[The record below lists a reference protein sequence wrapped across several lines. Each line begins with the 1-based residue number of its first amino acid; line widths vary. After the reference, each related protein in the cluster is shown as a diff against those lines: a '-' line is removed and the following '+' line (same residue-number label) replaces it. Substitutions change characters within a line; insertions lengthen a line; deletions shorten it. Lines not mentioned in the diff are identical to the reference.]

1 MFCRHC
7 GKRLPDDSKF
17 CTYCGKSVV
26 IEDEGASAGKE
37 PEPAPVEAAPAPATA
52 PVEAAAETAPVGAA
66 PATVPTAPAPAAEA
80 AADVPAA
87 DASADDLGP
96 AAGMPVAG
104 APADDRGPAASM
116 PAADA
121 SEPSDD
127 APMAD
132 GASPMSPE
140 PDRDEVGPD
149 APAGE
154 SAAPEPGTPHDD
166 GTPAADD
173 ALTGEVAAQETPD
186 SSAASSADT
195 AADAERPAA
204 AADMPAAGAT
214 QPAAWT
220 VPADAA
226 PPPDVSVPVTPPAA
240 AGPSPRRR
248 APIVIAAVVA
258 AVVVIGIVAGLAWQR
273 AEAERAE
280 AERAEQ
286 QAEREREE
294 ERARQEALTSVH
306 AVAIEVDARGWDTG
320 DGASPLPVEVTGTE
334 AAGDEVDEVQ
344 FVDSDG
350 DGLELRA
357 GDYEL
362 RVACSPIA
370 DDGTMYDAPSR
381 AVELSID
388 EDLVAGRDLDR
399 SDEVSFELDALRS
412 GVSSAD
418 IERAYDYA
426 VDAGCD
432 DADDLR
438 DAARERY
445 LDADDGADDDASAS
459 DRSGSSSGSSSSRG
473 NAVSSMYDDEFLTM
487 AVPDGWEINLA
498 SGGGD
503 VFARYTV
510 SLAGEQ
516 LFTIDVHTGSV
527 SVTNTDI
534 TDPSGVVILGTTSD
548 GMAVTATRGNGD
560 AAYNNMANIAN
571 CLDTVRVK

>member
-26 IEDEGASAGKE
+26 IEDEGASAGQA

-52 PVEAAAETAPVGAA
+52 PIEAASATAPVGAA
-66 PATVPTAPAPAAEA
+66 PATVPAAPAPAAEA

-87 DASADDLGP
+87 DAP

-104 APADDRGPAASM
+104 APADDRGPAAGM

-140 PDRDEVGPD
+140 PDRDGVGPD
-149 APAGE
+149 APTGE
-154 SAAPEPGTPHDD
+154 SAAPEPGTSHDD
-166 GTPAADD
+166 GAPAMDD
-173 ALTGEVAAQETPD
+173 ALTGQVAAQETPG

-220 VPADAA
+220 VPADAV
-226 PPPDVSVPVTPPAA
+226 PPPDASVPVTPPAA

-258 AVVVIGIVAGLAWQR
+258 AVVVIAIVAGFAWQR

-388 EDLVAGRDLDR
+388 EELVAGRDLDR

-459 DRSGSSSGSSSSRG
+459 DGSGSSSGSSSSRG

>member
-7 GKRLPDDSKF
+7 GKRLPDDSEF

-26 IEDEGASAGKE
+26 IEDEGASAGQA
-37 PEPAPVEAAPAPATA
+37 PEPAPVEAAAAPATA
-52 PVEAAAETAPVGAA
+52 PIEVAPATAPVGAA

-87 DASADDLGP
+87 DA
-96 AAGMPVAG
+96 PV
-104 APADDRGPAASM
+104 DDRGPAA
-116 PAADA
+116 DA
-121 SEPSDD
+121 SAPSDD

-132 GASPMSPE
+132 GASRMP
-140 PDRDEVGPD
+140 PDPDHDEVGPD
-149 APAGE
+149 VPAGE
-154 SAAPEPGTPHDD
+154 SAAPEPGTSHDD

-173 ALTGEVAAQETPD
+173 ALTGEVAAQETPGF
-186 SSAASSADT
+186 SAASSADT

-214 QPAAWT
+214 QPAAWA

-226 PPPDVSVPVTPPAA
+226 PPPDASVPVAPPAT

-258 AVVVIGIVAGLAWQR
+258 AVVVIAIVAGFAWQR

-280 AERAEQ
+280 AERAER

-459 DRSGSSSGSSSSRG
+459 DGSDSSSGSSSSRG
-473 NAVSSMYDDEFLTM
+473 NAVSSMYDDEFLIM

>member
-26 IEDEGASAGKE
+26 IEGEGASAGRA
-37 PEPAPVEAAPAPATA
+37 PEPDPVEAVTAPA
-52 PVEAAAETAPVGAA
+52 TAPVGAA
-66 PATVPTAPAPAAEA
+66 PATAPET
-80 AADVPAA
+80 AA
-87 DASADDLGP
+87 DAPVDDALAVDCGP
-96 AAGMPVAG
+96 AAGI
-104 APADDRGPAASM
+104 

-132 GASPMSPE
+132 GTPPMSPK
-140 PDRDEVGPD
+140 PDRDGVGPD

-166 GTPAADD
+166 GAPAADGTPAMDD
-173 ALTGEVAAQETPD
+173 ALAGEVAAQAAPD
-186 SSAASSADT
+186 SPVASSADT
-195 AADAERPAA
+195 AADADRPAA

-220 VPADAA
+220 VPAGAA
-226 PPPDVSVPVTPPAA
+226 PPPDASAPVTPPAA
-240 AGPSPRRR
+240 TGPSPRRR
-248 APIVIAAVVA
+248 APIAIAAVVA
-258 AVVVIGIVAGLAWQR
+258 AVVVIAIAAGFAWQR

-280 AERAEQ
+280 VERAEQ
-286 QAEREREE
+286 RAEREREE

-445 LDADDGADDDASAS
+445 LDADDGADDDASTS
-459 DRSGSSSGSSSSRG
+459 DGSGSSSGSSSSRG
-473 NAVSSMYDDEFLTM
+473 NAVSSMYEDEFLTM

-510 SLAGEQ
+510 SLSGEQ

>member
-26 IEDEGASAGKE
+26 IEDEGASAGQA
-37 PEPAPVEAAPAPATA
+37 PEPDPVEAVTAPA
-52 PVEAAAETAPVGAA
+52 TAPVGAA
-66 PATVPTAPAPAAEA
+66 PVPAPAPET
-80 AADVPAA
+80 AA
-87 DASADDLGP
+87 DASAADAPADGRGP
-96 AAGMPVAG
+96 AAG
-104 APADDRGPAASM
+104 M

-132 GASPMSPE
+132 GTSPMSPK
-140 PDRDEVGPD
+140 PDRDGVGPD

-166 GTPAADD
+166 GAPAADGAPAMDD
-173 ALTGEVAAQETPD
+173 ALAGEVAAQATPD
-186 SSAASSADT
+186 SPVASSADT

-204 AADMPAAGAT
+204 AADMPVAGAT

-226 PPPDVSVPVTPPAA
+226 PPPDASAPVTPPAA
-240 AGPSPRRR
+240 AGPSPRRG

-258 AVVVIGIVAGLAWQR
+258 AVVVIAIAAGFVWQR

-286 QAEREREE
+286 RAEREREE

-320 DGASPLPVEVTGTE
+320 DGASPLPVEVAGTE

-370 DDGTMYDAPSR
+370 DDGTLYDAPSR

-399 SDEVSFELDALRS
+399 SDVVSFELDALRS

-426 VDAGCD
+426 VDAGCE

-445 LDADDGADDDASAS
+445 LDADDGADDDASANAGS
-459 DRSGSSSGSSSSRG
+459 DSFSGSSSSRG
-473 NAVSSMYDDEFLTM
+473 NAVSSMYEDEFLTM

-510 SLAGEQ
+510 SLSGEQ

>member
-26 IEDEGASAGKE
+26 IEDEGASAGRA
-37 PEPAPVEAAPAPATA
+37 PEPASVEAAPAPA
-52 PVEAAAETAPVGAA
+52 PET
-66 PATVPTAPAPAAEA
+66 
-80 AADVPAA
+80 AA
-87 DASADDLGP
+87 DAPVDDAPAVDCGP
-96 AAGMPVAG
+96 AAG
-104 APADDRGPAASM
+104 M

-121 SEPSDD
+121 SEPSAD

-132 GASPMSPE
+132 GTSPMSPK
-140 PDRDEVGPD
+140 PDRDGVGPD
-149 APAGE
+149 APTGE
-154 SAAPEPGTPHDD
+154 STAPEPGTPHDD
-166 GTPAADD
+166 GAPAADGAPAMDD
-173 ALTGEVAAQETPD
+173 ALAGEVAAQAAPD
-186 SSAASSADT
+186 SPVASSADT
-195 AADAERPAA
+195 AADADHPAA
-204 AADMPAAGAT
+204 AADMPVAGAT

-226 PPPDVSVPVTPPAA
+226 PPPDASVSFTPPAA

-248 APIVIAAVVA
+248 APIAIAAVVA
-258 AVVVIGIVAGLAWQR
+258 AVVVIAIVAGFAWQR

-286 QAEREREE
+286 RAEREREE

-370 DDGTMYDAPSR
+370 DDGTLYDAPSR

-445 LDADDGADDDASAS
+445 LDADDGADDDASTS
-459 DRSGSSSGSSSSRG
+459 DGSDSSSGSSSSRG
-473 NAVSSMYDDEFLTM
+473 NAVSSMYEDEFLTM

-510 SLAGEQ
+510 SLSGEQ
-516 LFTIDVHTGSV
+516 LFTIDVHMGSV

>member
-26 IEDEGASAGKE
+26 IEDEGASAGQA
-37 PEPAPVEAAPAPATA
+37 PEPAPVEAAPA
-52 PVEAAAETAPVGAA
+52 TAPVGA
-66 PATVPTAPAPAAEA
+66 APAPAAEA
-80 AADVPAA
+80 AAGVPAA
-87 DASADDLGP
+87 DASADGRGP
-96 AAGMPVAG
+96 AAGI
-104 APADDRGPAASM
+104 

-132 GASPMSPE
+132 GASPMPRE

-166 GTPAADD
+166 GAPAADD
-173 ALTGEVAAQETPD
+173 ALTGEVAAQETPGF
-186 SSAASSADT
+186 SAASSADT

-220 VPADAA
+220 VPADAV
-226 PPPDVSVPVTPPAA
+226 PPPDASVPVTPPAA

-248 APIVIAAVVA
+248 APIVIAVVA
-258 AVVVIGIVAGLAWQR
+258 AVVVIAIVAGFAWQR

-280 AERAEQ
+280 AERAEK

-459 DRSGSSSGSSSSRG
+459 DGSGSSSGSSSSQG
-473 NAVSSMYDDEFLTM
+473 SAVSSMYDDEFLTM

>member
-52 PVEAAAETAPVGAA
+52 PVGAA

-87 DASADDLGP
+87 DAP
-96 AAGMPVAG
+96 AADMPVAG
-104 APADDRGPAASM
+104 APADDRGPAAGM

-132 GASPMSPE
+132 GASPVSPE
-140 PDRDEVGPD
+140 PDRDGVGSD
-149 APAGE
+149 APTGE
-154 SAAPEPGTPHDD
+154 SAAPEPGTSHDD

-173 ALTGEVAAQETPD
+173 ALTGEVAAQETPGF
-186 SSAASSADT
+186 SAASSADT
-195 AADAERPAA
+195 AAECPAA

-214 QPAAWT
+214 QPAAWA

-226 PPPDVSVPVTPPAA
+226 PPPDASVPVTPPAA

-258 AVVVIGIVAGLAWQR
+258 AVVVIAIAAGFAWQR

-286 QAEREREE
+286 RAEREREE
-294 ERARQEALTSVH
+294 EGARQEALTSVH

-370 DDGTMYDAPSR
+370 DDGTLYDAPSR

-445 LDADDGADDDASAS
+445 LDADDGADDDTSAS
-459 DRSGSSSGSSSSRG
+459 DGSDSSSGSSSSRG

>member
-26 IEDEGASAGKE
+26 IEDEGVSAGQE

-52 PVEAAAETAPVGAA
+52 PIEVAPATAPVGAA

-87 DASADDLGP
+87 DA
-96 AAGMPVAG
+96 PV
-104 APADDRGPAASM
+104 DDRGPAA
-116 PAADA
+116 DA
-121 SEPSDD
+121 SAPSDD

-132 GASPMSPE
+132 GASRMP
-140 PDRDEVGPD
+140 PDPDHDEVGPD

-173 ALTGEVAAQETPD
+173 ALTGEVAAQEPPD

-204 AADMPAAGAT
+204 AADMPAAGET

-226 PPPDVSVPVTPPAA
+226 PPPDASVPVTPPAA
-240 AGPSPRRR
+240 AGPSSRRR

-258 AVVVIGIVAGLAWQR
+258 AVVVIAVVAGFAWQR

-280 AERAEQ
+280 AERAER

-362 RVACSPIA
+362 RIACSPIA

-459 DRSGSSSGSSSSRG
+459 DRSGSSSGSSSPRG

>member
-1 MFCRHC
+1 
-7 GKRLPDDSKF
+7 
-17 CTYCGKSVV
+17 
-26 IEDEGASAGKE
+26 
-37 PEPAPVEAAPAPATA
+37 
-52 PVEAAAETAPVGAA
+52 
-66 PATVPTAPAPAAEA
+66 
-80 AADVPAA
+80 
-87 DASADDLGP
+87 
-96 AAGMPVAG
+96 
-104 APADDRGPAASM
+104 
-116 PAADA
+116 
-121 SEPSDD
+121 
-127 APMAD
+127 
-132 GASPMSPE
+132 MSPE
-140 PDRDEVGPD
+140 PDRDGVGPD

-166 GTPAADD
+166 GTPAVDD

-186 SSAASSADT
+186 SPAASSADT

-214 QPAAWT
+214 QPAAWA
-220 VPADAA
+220 VPTAAA
-226 PPPDVSVPVTPPAA
+226 PPPDASVLVTPPAA

-258 AVVVIGIVAGLAWQR
+258 AVVVIGIVAGFAWQR

-459 DRSGSSSGSSSSRG
+459 DGSDSSSGSSSSRG

>member
-26 IEDEGASAGKE
+26 IEDEGASAGQE

-52 PVEAAAETAPVGAA
+52 PTEAASATAPVGA
-66 PATVPTAPAPAAEA
+66 APAPAAEA

-87 DASADDLGP
+87 DAPVDDAPAVDCGP
-96 AAGMPVAG
+96 AAGMP
-104 APADDRGPAASM
+104 
-116 PAADA
+116 AADA
-121 SEPSDD
+121 PALSDD
-127 APMAD
+127 ASMAD

-140 PDRDEVGPD
+140 PDRDGVGSD
-149 APAGE
+149 APTGE
-154 SAAPEPGTPHDD
+154 SAAPESGMPRD
-166 GTPAADD
+166 GAPAADGAPTAYD
-173 ALTGEVAAQETPD
+173 APTGEVAAQAAPD
-186 SSAASSADT
+186 PSSAFSVDT
-195 AADAERPAA
+195 AAERPAA

-226 PPPDVSVPVTPPAA
+226 PPPDASVPVTPPAA

-258 AVVVIGIVAGLAWQR
+258 AVVVIAVVAGFAWQR

-280 AERAEQ
+280 AERAER

>member
-52 PVEAAAETAPVGAA
+52 PVGAA
-66 PATVPTAPAPAAEA
+66 PATVPTAPAPASEA
-80 AADVPAA
+80 AADVSAA
-87 DASADDLGP
+87 D
-96 AAGMPVAG
+96 
-104 APADDRGPAASM
+104 APADDRGPAAGM

-127 APMAD
+127 VPMVD

-140 PDRDEVGPD
+140 PDRDGVGSD

-154 SAAPEPGTPHDD
+154 SAAPEPGTPYDD
-166 GTPAADD
+166 GAPTAYD
-173 ALTGEVAAQETPD
+173 ALTGEVAAQETPGF
-186 SSAASSADT
+186 SAASSADT

-214 QPAAWT
+214 QPAAWA
-220 VPADAA
+220 VPTAAA
-226 PPPDVSVPVTPPAA
+226 PPPDASVPVAPPAT

-258 AVVVIGIVAGLAWQR
+258 AVVVIAIVAGFAWQR

>member
-26 IEDEGASAGKE
+26 IEDEGASAGQA

-52 PVEAAAETAPVGAA
+52 PIEAASATAPVGAA

-87 DASADDLGP
+87 DAS
-96 AAGMPVAG
+96 
-104 APADDRGPAASM
+104 
-116 PAADA
+116 
-121 SEPSDD
+121 EPSDD
-127 APMAD
+127 APTVD

-166 GTPAADD
+166 GTPAVDD

-186 SSAASSADT
+186 SPAASSADT

-214 QPAAWT
+214 QPAAWA
-220 VPADAA
+220 VPTAAA
-226 PPPDVSVPVTPPAA
+226 PPPDASVLVTPPAA

-258 AVVVIGIVAGLAWQR
+258 AVVVIGIVAGFAWQR

-445 LDADDGADDDASAS
+445 LDADDDADDDASAS

>member
-26 IEDEGASAGKE
+26 IEDEGASAGRA
-37 PEPAPVEAAPAPATA
+37 PEPDPVEAVTVPA
-52 PVEAAAETAPVGAA
+52 TAPVGAA
-66 PATVPTAPAPAAEA
+66 PATAPVGAVSVPAPAPET
-80 AADVPAA
+80 AA
-87 DASADDLGP
+87 DA
-96 AAGMPVAG
+96 
-104 APADDRGPAASM
+104 

-140 PDRDEVGPD
+140 PDRDGAGPD

-154 SAAPEPGTPHDD
+154 GVAPEPGTPHD
-166 GTPAADD
+166 GGAPAMDD
-173 ALTGEVAAQETPD
+173 ALAGEVAAPAAPD
-186 SSAASSADT
+186 SPVASSADT

-226 PPPDVSVPVTPPAA
+226 PPPDASAPVTPPSA

-248 APIVIAAVVA
+248 APIAITAAVA
-258 AVVVIGIVAGLAWQR
+258 AVVVIAIAAGFAWQR

-286 QAEREREE
+286 RAEREREE

-370 DDGTMYDAPSR
+370 DDGTLYDAPSR

-399 SDEVSFELDALRS
+399 SDAVSFELDALRS

-426 VDAGCD
+426 VDAGCE

-445 LDADDGADDDASAS
+445 LDADDGADDDASANAGS
-459 DRSGSSSGSSSSRG
+459 DSFSGSSSSRG
-473 NAVSSMYDDEFLTM
+473 NAVSSMYEDEFLTM
-487 AVPDGWEINLA
+487 TVPDGWEINLA

>member
-26 IEDEGASAGKE
+26 IEDEGASAGQE

-52 PVEAAAETAPVGAA
+52 PTEAVSATAPVEAAAATAPVGA
-66 PATVPTAPAPAAEA
+66 APAPAAEA

-87 DASADDLGP
+87 DA
-96 AAGMPVAG
+96 PV
-104 APADDRGPAASM
+104 DDRG

-132 GASPMSPE
+132 GASPMPRE
-140 PDRDEVGPD
+140 PDRDGVEPD
-149 APAGE
+149 APTGE
-154 SAAPEPGTPHDD
+154 SAAPEPGTPYDD
-166 GTPAADD
+166 RTPAVDD
-173 ALTGEVAAQETPD
+173 ALTGEVAAQETPG

-214 QPAAWT
+214 QPAAWA
-220 VPADAA
+220 VPTAAA
-226 PPPDVSVPVTPPAA
+226 PPPDASVPVTPPAA

-258 AVVVIGIVAGLAWQR
+258 AVVVIAIVAGFAWQR

-280 AERAEQ
+280 VERAEQ

-370 DDGTMYDAPSR
+370 DDGTMYNAPSR

-418 IERAYDYA
+418 IERAYGYA

-459 DRSGSSSGSSSSRG
+459 DGSGSSSGSSSSRG

>member
-26 IEDEGASAGKE
+26 IEDEGASAGQ
-37 PEPAPVEAAPAPATA
+37 EAAPAPATA
-52 PVEAAAETAPVGAA
+52 PIEAAAATAPVGAA

-87 DASADDLGP
+87 DA
-96 AAGMPVAG
+96 
-104 APADDRGPAASM
+104 PADGRG

-132 GASPMSPE
+132 GTSPMPRE
-140 PDRDEVGPD
+140 PDHDEVGPD
-149 APAGE
+149 APTGE
-154 SAAPEPGTPHDD
+154 SAAPEPGTPHVG

-173 ALTGEVAAQETPD
+173 ALTGEVAAQEPPD

-204 AADMPAAGAT
+204 AADMPAAGET
-214 QPAAWT
+214 QPAAWA

-226 PPPDVSVPVTPPAA
+226 PPPDASVPVTPPAA

-248 APIVIAAVVA
+248 TPIVIAAVVA
-258 AVVVIGIVAGLAWQR
+258 AVVVIAIVAGFAWQR

-280 AERAEQ
+280 AERAER

-459 DRSGSSSGSSSSRG
+459 DGSDSSSGSSSSRG

>member
-26 IEDEGASAGKE
+26 IEDEGASAGQA
-37 PEPAPVEAAPAPATA
+37 PEPASTEAAPAPATA
-52 PVEAAAETAPVGAA
+52 PVEAVTAPATAPVGTA
-66 PATVPTAPAPAAEA
+66 PATAPET
-80 AADVPAA
+80 AA
-87 DASADDLGP
+87 DAPVDD
-96 AAGMPVAG
+96 
-104 APADDRGPAASM
+104 APAVDCG

-132 GASPMSPE
+132 GTSPMSPK
-140 PDRDEVGPD
+140 PDRDGVGPD

-166 GTPAADD
+166 GAPAADGAPAMDD
-173 ALTGEVAAQETPD
+173 ALTGEVAAQETPGF
-186 SSAASSADT
+186 SAASSADT

-214 QPAAWT
+214 QPAAWA

-226 PPPDVSVPVTPPAA
+226 PPPDASVPVVPPAT

-258 AVVVIGIVAGLAWQR
+258 AVVVIAIVAGFAWQR

-280 AERAEQ
+280 AERAER

-459 DRSGSSSGSSSSRG
+459 DGSDSSSGSSSSRG

-548 GMAVTATRGNGD
+548 GMAVTATRGSGD

>member
-26 IEDEGASAGKE
+26 IEDEGASAGQA

-52 PVEAAAETAPVGAA
+52 PIEAASATAPVGAA

-87 DASADDLGP
+87 DASADGRGL
-96 AAGMPVAG
+96 AAG
-104 APADDRGPAASM
+104 M

-127 APMAD
+127 VPMAD
-132 GASPMSPE
+132 RASPMSPE
-140 PDRDEVGPD
+140 SDHDEVGPD
-149 APAGE
+149 APTGE
-154 SAAPEPGTPHDD
+154 SAAPEPGTPHVG

-173 ALTGEVAAQETPD
+173 ALTGEVAAQEPPD
-186 SSAASSADT
+186 SPAASSADT

-226 PPPDVSVPVTPPAA
+226 PPPDASVPVTPPAA

-258 AVVVIGIVAGLAWQR
+258 AVVVIAIVAGFAWQR

-280 AERAEQ
+280 AERAER

-445 LDADDGADDDASAS
+445 LDADDGADDDTSAS
-459 DRSGSSSGSSSSRG
+459 DGSDSSSGSSSSRG

>member
-26 IEDEGASAGKE
+26 IEDEGASAGQE
-37 PEPAPVEAAPAPATA
+37 PEPASTEAAPAPATA
-52 PVEAAAETAPVGAA
+52 PVEAAPATAPVGA
-66 PATVPTAPAPAAEA
+66 APAPAAEA

-87 DASADDLGP
+87 DA
-96 AAGMPVAG
+96 PV
-104 APADDRGPAASM
+104 DDRG

-132 GASPMSPE
+132 GASPVSPE

-166 GTPAADD
+166 GAPAADD
-173 ALTGEVAAQETPD
+173 ALTGEVAAQETPG
-186 SSAASSADT
+186 SPAASSADT

-220 VPADAA
+220 VPADAV
-226 PPPDVSVPVTPPAA
+226 PPPDASVPVTPPAA

-248 APIVIAAVVA
+248 APIVIAVVA
-258 AVVVIGIVAGLAWQR
+258 AVVVIAIVAGFAWQR

-280 AERAEQ
+280 AERAEK

-432 DADDLR
+432 DAGDLR

-459 DRSGSSSGSSSSRG
+459 DGSGSSSGSSSSRG

-560 AAYNNMANIAN
+560 AAYNNMANIEN

>member
-26 IEDEGASAGKE
+26 IEDEGASAGRA
-37 PEPAPVEAAPAPATA
+37 PEPDPVEAVTAPATAPVGAAPAPATA
-52 PVEAAAETAPVGAA
+52 PVGAASATAPE
-66 PATVPTAPAPAAEA
+66 T
-80 AADVPAA
+80 AA
-87 DASADDLGP
+87 DAPVDDAPAVDCGP
-96 AAGMPVAG
+96 AAG
-104 APADDRGPAASM
+104 M

-132 GASPMSPE
+132 GASPVSPE
-140 PDRDEVGPD
+140 PDRDGVGSD
-149 APAGE
+149 APTGE
-154 SAAPEPGTPHDD
+154 SAAPEPGTSHDD

-173 ALTGEVAAQETPD
+173 ALTGEVAAQETPG
-186 SSAASSADT
+186 SPAASSADT

-226 PPPDVSVPVTPPAA
+226 PPPDASVPVAPPAA

-258 AVVVIGIVAGLAWQR
+258 AVVVIAIVAGFAWQR

-445 LDADDGADDDASAS
+445 LDADDGADDDTSANDGS
-459 DRSGSSSGSSSSRG
+459 DSSSGSSSSRG

-487 AVPDGWEINLA
+487 AIPDGWEINLA

>member
-26 IEDEGASAGKE
+26 IEDEEASAGQA

-52 PVEAAAETAPVGAA
+52 PIEAASATAPVGAA

-87 DASADDLGP
+87 DA
-96 AAGMPVAG
+96 PV
-104 APADDRGPAASM
+104 DDRG

-121 SEPSDD
+121 SEPYDD
-127 APMAD
+127 APTVD

-140 PDRDEVGPD
+140 PDRDGVGPD
-149 APAGE
+149 APTGE
-154 SAAPEPGTPHDD
+154 SAAPEPGTPHVG

-186 SSAASSADT
+186 SPAASSADT

-214 QPAAWT
+214 QPAAWA

-226 PPPDVSVPVTPPAA
+226 PPPDASVPVTPPAA

-258 AVVVIGIVAGLAWQR
+258 AVVVIAIVAGFAWRR

-459 DRSGSSSGSSSSRG
+459 DGSDSSSGSSSSRG

>member
-26 IEDEGASAGKE
+26 IEDEGASAGQA

-52 PVEAAAETAPVGAA
+52 PIEAASATAPVGAA

-87 DASADDLGP
+87 DA
-96 AAGMPVAG
+96 PV
-104 APADDRGPAASM
+104 DDRG

-127 APMAD
+127 VPMAD
-132 GASPMSPE
+132 RASPMSRE

-154 SAAPEPGTPHDD
+154 SAAPEPGTSHDD
-166 GTPAADD
+166 GTPAVDD
-173 ALTGEVAAQETPD
+173 ALTGEVAAQEPPD

-195 AADAERPAA
+195 AADAERPTA

-226 PPPDVSVPVTPPAA
+226 PPPDASVPVTPPAA

-248 APIVIAAVVA
+248 APIVIAVVVA
-258 AVVVIGIVAGLAWQR
+258 AVAVIAIAAGFAWQ
-273 AEAERAE
+273 RAE

-306 AVAIEVDARGWDTG
+306 AVTIEVDARGWDTG

-459 DRSGSSSGSSSSRG
+459 DGSGSSSGSSSPRG
-473 NAVSSMYDDEFLTM
+473 NAVSSMYEDEFLTM

-510 SLAGEQ
+510 SLSGEQ

>member
-26 IEDEGASAGKE
+26 IEDEGASAGQE
-37 PEPAPVEAAPAPATA
+37 PEPASTEAATAPATATA
-52 PVEAAAETAPVGAA
+52 PVEAVAATAPVGA
-66 PATVPTAPAPAAEA
+66 APAPAAEA

-87 DASADDLGP
+87 DA
-96 AAGMPVAG
+96 
-104 APADDRGPAASM
+104 PADDRGPAAGM

-140 PDRDEVGPD
+140 PDRDGVGPD
-149 APAGE
+149 APTGE
-154 SAAPEPGTPHDD
+154 SAAPEPGTSHDD
-166 GTPAADD
+166 GTPAADN
-173 ALTGEVAAQETPD
+173 ALNGEVAAQETPG

-214 QPAAWT
+214 QPAAWA

-226 PPPDVSVPVTPPAA
+226 PPPDASVPVAPPAT

-258 AVVVIGIVAGLAWQR
+258 AVVVIGIVAGFAWQR

-280 AERAEQ
+280 AERAER

-432 DADDLR
+432 DAGDLR

-445 LDADDGADDDASAS
+445 LDADDDADDDASAS
-459 DRSGSSSGSSSSRG
+459 DRSGSSSGSSSPRG

>member
-26 IEDEGASAGKE
+26 IEDEGASAGQVS
-37 PEPAPVEAAPAPATA
+37 EPAPVEAAPAPATA
-52 PVEAAAETAPVGAA
+52 PIEAA
-66 PATVPTAPAPAAEA
+66 PATVPTAPAPAAET
-80 AADVPAA
+80 AA
-87 DASADDLGP
+87 DAPAAATAPVGASPAPASETAAYAP
-96 AAGMPVAG
+96 AAG
-104 APADDRGPAASM
+104 M

-132 GASPMSPE
+132 GASPVSPE
-140 PDRDEVGPD
+140 PDRDGVGSD
-149 APAGE
+149 APTGE
-154 SAAPEPGTPHDD
+154 STAPEPGTSHDD

-173 ALTGEVAAQETPD
+173 ALTGEVAAQETPG
-186 SSAASSADT
+186 SPAASFADT
-195 AADAERPAA
+195 AADAERPTAA
-204 AADMPAAGAT
+204 EDMPAAGAT
-214 QPAAWT
+214 QPAAWA

-226 PPPDVSVPVTPPAA
+226 PSPDASVPVTPPAA

-258 AVVVIGIVAGLAWQR
+258 AVAVIAIVAGFAWQR

-370 DDGTMYDAPSR
+370 DDGTMYDVPSR

-418 IERAYDYA
+418 IEQAYDYA

-445 LDADDGADDDASAS
+445 LDADDGADDDVSAS
-459 DRSGSSSGSSSSRG
+459 DRSGSSSGSSSPRG

>member
-26 IEDEGASAGKE
+26 IEDEGSSAGR
-37 PEPAPVEAAPAPATA
+37 APA
-52 PVEAAAETAPVGAA
+52 TAPVGAA
-66 PATVPTAPAPAAEA
+66 PVPAPAPET
-80 AADVPAA
+80 AADAPAA
-87 DASADDLGP
+87 DASADDCGP
-96 AAGMPVAG
+96 AAG
-104 APADDRGPAASM
+104 M

-132 GASPMSPE
+132 GTSPMSPE
-140 PDRDEVGPD
+140 PDHDGVGPD

-154 SAAPEPGTPHDD
+154 SAAPEPGTPHDGGAAAAD
-166 GTPAADD
+166 GTPAMDD
-173 ALTGEVAAQETPD
+173 ALAGEVAAQETPG

-214 QPAAWT
+214 QPAAWA
-220 VPADAA
+220 VPTAAA
-226 PPPDVSVPVTPPAA
+226 PPPDASVPVTPPAA

-258 AVVVIGIVAGLAWQR
+258 AVVVIAIVAGFAWQR

>member
-26 IEDEGASAGKE
+26 IEDEGASAGQE
-37 PEPAPVEAAPAPATA
+37 PEPASTEAAPAPAPATA
-52 PVEAAAETAPVGAA
+52 PAGAA
-66 PATVPTAPAPAAEA
+66 PAPASET
-80 AADVPAA
+80 AADTPAA

-104 APADDRGPAASM
+104 APADDRGPAAGM

-121 SEPSDD
+121 SAPSSD

-132 GASPMSPE
+132 GVSPVSPE
-140 PDRDEVGPD
+140 SDHDEVEPD
-149 APAGE
+149 VPTGE

-166 GTPAADD
+166 GAPAVDD
-173 ALTGEVAAQETPD
+173 ALTGEVAAQETPG

-214 QPAAWT
+214 QPAAWA
-220 VPADAA
+220 VPTAAA
-226 PPPDVSVPVTPPAA
+226 PPPDASVPVTPPAA

-258 AVVVIGIVAGLAWQR
+258 AVVVIAIVAGFAWQR

-280 AERAEQ
+280 AERAER

>member
-1 MFCRHC
+1 
-7 GKRLPDDSKF
+7 
-17 CTYCGKSVV
+17 
-26 IEDEGASAGKE
+26 
-37 PEPAPVEAAPAPATA
+37 
-52 PVEAAAETAPVGAA
+52 
-66 PATVPTAPAPAAEA
+66 
-80 AADVPAA
+80 
-87 DASADDLGP
+87 
-96 AAGMPVAG
+96 
-104 APADDRGPAASM
+104 
-116 PAADA
+116 
-121 SEPSDD
+121 
-127 APMAD
+127 
-132 GASPMSPE
+132 MSPE
-140 PDRDEVGPD
+140 PDHDEVGPD
-149 APAGE
+149 APTGE
-154 SAAPEPGTPHDD
+154 SAAQEPGTPHVG

-186 SSAASSADT
+186 SPAASSADT

-214 QPAAWT
+214 QPAAWA

-226 PPPDVSVPVTPPAA
+226 PPPDASVPVTPPAA

-248 APIVIAAVVA
+248 TPIVIAAVVA
-258 AVVVIGIVAGLAWQR
+258 AVVVIAIVAGFAWQR

-280 AERAEQ
+280 AERAER

-445 LDADDGADDDASAS
+445 LDADDGADDDVSAS
-459 DRSGSSSGSSSSRG
+459 DGSGSSSGSSSPRG

-534 TDPSGVVILGTTSD
+534 TDSSGVVILGTTSD

>member
-26 IEDEGASAGKE
+26 IEDEGSSAGRA
-37 PEPAPVEAAPAPATA
+37 PEPDPVEAVTAPATA
-52 PVEAAAETAPVGAA
+52 PVGAVPATAPVGAA
-66 PATVPTAPAPAAEA
+66 PAPAPET
-80 AADVPAA
+80 AA
-87 DASADDLGP
+87 DAPVDDAPAVDCGP
-96 AAGMPVAG
+96 AAG
-104 APADDRGPAASM
+104 M

-127 APMAD
+127 ASMAD
-132 GASPMSPE
+132 GTSPMSRE
-140 PDRDEVGPD
+140 PDRDGVGPD

-166 GTPAADD
+166 GAPAADGAPAMDD
-173 ALTGEVAAQETPD
+173 ALAGEVAAQAAPD
-186 SSAASSADT
+186 SPVASSADT
-195 AADAERPAA
+195 AADADRPAA

-226 PPPDVSVPVTPPAA
+226 PPPDASVPFTPPAA

-248 APIVIAAVVA
+248 APIAIAAVVA
-258 AVVVIGIVAGLAWQR
+258 AVVVIAIVAGFAWQR

-286 QAEREREE
+286 RAEREREE

-306 AVAIEVDARGWDTG
+306 AVVIEVDARGWDTG

-334 AAGDEVDEVQ
+334 VAGDEVDEVQ

-445 LDADDGADDDASAS
+445 LDADDGADDDASTS
-459 DRSGSSSGSSSSRG
+459 DGSGSSSGSSSSRG
-473 NAVSSMYDDEFLTM
+473 NAVSSMYEDEFLTM
-487 AVPDGWEINLA
+487 AVPDDWEINLA

>member
-26 IEDEGASAGKE
+26 IEDEGASAGQE

-52 PVEAAAETAPVGAA
+52 PTEAAPATAPVGA
-66 PATVPTAPAPAAEA
+66 APAPAAEA

-87 DASADDLGP
+87 DA
-96 AAGMPVAG
+96 PV
-104 APADDRGPAASM
+104 DDRGPAAGI
-116 PAADA
+116 PAAVA

-127 APMAD
+127 VPMAD
-132 GASPMSPE
+132 GASPMSRE

-149 APAGE
+149 APTGE

-280 AERAEQ
+280 AERAER

-412 GVSSAD
+412 GVSSTD

-445 LDADDGADDDASAS
+445 LDADDDADDDASAS
-459 DRSGSSSGSSSSRG
+459 DGSDSSSGSSSSRG

>member
-26 IEDEGASAGKE
+26 IEDEGASAGQE

-52 PVEAAAETAPVGAA
+52 PVEAAAATAPVGAA
-66 PATVPTAPAPAAEA
+66 PAPASET

-87 DASADDLGP
+87 DA
-96 AAGMPVAG
+96 PV
-104 APADDRGPAASM
+104 DDRGPAAGM

-132 GASPMSPE
+132 GTSPMPRE
-140 PDRDEVGPD
+140 PDRDGVEPD
-149 APAGE
+149 APTGE
-154 SAAPEPGTPHDD
+154 SAAPEPGTSHDD

-173 ALTGEVAAQETPD
+173 ALTGEVAAQETPGF
-186 SSAASSADT
+186 SAASSADT

-214 QPAAWT
+214 QPAAWA

-226 PPPDVSVPVTPPAA
+226 PPPDASVPVTPPAT

-258 AVVVIGIVAGLAWQR
+258 AVVVIAIVAGFAWQR

-280 AERAEQ
+280 AERAER

-459 DRSGSSSGSSSSRG
+459 DGSDSSSGSSSSRG

>member
-1 MFCRHC
+1 
-7 GKRLPDDSKF
+7 
-17 CTYCGKSVV
+17 
-26 IEDEGASAGKE
+26 
-37 PEPAPVEAAPAPATA
+37 
-52 PVEAAAETAPVGAA
+52 
-66 PATVPTAPAPAAEA
+66 
-80 AADVPAA
+80 
-87 DASADDLGP
+87 
-96 AAGMPVAG
+96 
-104 APADDRGPAASM
+104 
-116 PAADA
+116 
-121 SEPSDD
+121 
-127 APMAD
+127 
-132 GASPMSPE
+132 MSPE
-140 PDRDEVGPD
+140 PDRDGVGPD
-149 APAGE
+149 APTGE
-154 SAAPEPGTPHDD
+154 SAAPEPGTSHVG

-186 SSAASSADT
+186 SPAASSADT

-214 QPAAWT
+214 QPAAWA

-226 PPPDVSVPVTPPAA
+226 PPPDASVPVTPPAA
-240 AGPSPRRR
+240 EGPSPRRR

-258 AVVVIGIVAGLAWQR
+258 AVVVIAIVAGFAWQR

-459 DRSGSSSGSSSSRG
+459 DGSGSSSGSSSSRG

>member
-26 IEDEGASAGKE
+26 IEDEGASAGQA
-37 PEPAPVEAAPAPATA
+37 PEPASTEAAPAPATA
-52 PVEAAAETAPVGAA
+52 PVEAA
-66 PATVPTAPAPAAEA
+66 PAPAAET
-80 AADVPAA
+80 AADV
-87 DASADDLGP
+87 STDD
-96 AAGMPVAG
+96 
-104 APADDRGPAASM
+104 APADDRGPVAGM

-127 APMAD
+127 VPMAD
-132 GASPMSPE
+132 GTSPMPRE
-140 PDRDEVGPD
+140 PDHDEAGPD
-149 APAGE
+149 APTGE
-154 SAAPEPGTPHDD
+154 SAAPEPGTPHVG
-166 GTPAADD
+166 GTPAVDD

-186 SSAASSADT
+186 SPAASSADT

-220 VPADAA
+220 VPADAV
-226 PPPDVSVPVTPPAA
+226 PPPDASAPVTPPAA
-240 AGPSPRRR
+240 AGPSSRRR

-258 AVVVIGIVAGLAWQR
+258 AVVVIAIVAGFAWQR

-286 QAEREREE
+286 QAEREREV
-294 ERARQEALTSVH
+294 ERVRQEALTSVH

-388 EDLVAGRDLDR
+388 EDLAAGRDLDR

-445 LDADDGADDDASAS
+445 LDADDGADDDVSAS
-459 DRSGSSSGSSSSRG
+459 DRSDSSSGSSSSRG

>member
-26 IEDEGASAGKE
+26 IEDEGASAGQE

-52 PVEAAAETAPVGAA
+52 PTEAAPATAPVGAA

-87 DASADDLGP
+87 DASADGRGL
-96 AAGMPVAG
+96 AAG
-104 APADDRGPAASM
+104 M

-132 GASPMSPE
+132 RASPMSPE
-140 PDRDEVGPD
+140 SDHDEVGPD
-149 APAGE
+149 APTGE

-186 SSAASSADT
+186 SPAASSADT

-214 QPAAWT
+214 QPAAWA

-226 PPPDVSVPVTPPAA
+226 PPPDASVPVTPPAA

-258 AVVVIGIVAGLAWQR
+258 AVVVIAVVAGFAWQR

-280 AERAEQ
+280 AERAER

-362 RVACSPIA
+362 RIACSPIA

-459 DRSGSSSGSSSSRG
+459 DRSGSSSGSSSPRG

>member
-26 IEDEGASAGKE
+26 IEDEGGSAGQE

-52 PVEAAAETAPVGAA
+52 PVEAAAATAPVGA
-66 PATVPTAPAPAAEA
+66 APAPAAEA

-87 DASADDLGP
+87 DA
-96 AAGMPVAG
+96 PV
-104 APADDRGPAASM
+104 DDRGPAAGM

-140 PDRDEVGPD
+140 PDHDEVGPD
-149 APAGE
+149 TPAGE
-154 SAAPEPGTPHDD
+154 SAAPEPGTSHDD

-186 SSAASSADT
+186 SPAASSADT

-204 AADMPAAGAT
+204 AADMPTAGAT
-214 QPAAWT
+214 QPAAWA
-220 VPADAA
+220 VPTDAA
-226 PPPDVSVPVTPPAA
+226 PPPDASVPVTPPAA

-258 AVVVIGIVAGLAWQR
+258 AVVVIAIVAGFAWQR

-388 EDLVAGRDLDR
+388 EDLVAGRGLDR

-459 DRSGSSSGSSSSRG
+459 DGSGSSSSRG

>member
-26 IEDEGASAGKE
+26 IEDEGASAGRA
-37 PEPAPVEAAPAPATA
+37 PEPDPVEAVTA
-52 PVEAAAETAPVGAA
+52 
-66 PATVPTAPAPAAEA
+66 
-80 AADVPAA
+80 
-87 DASADDLGP
+87 
-96 AAGMPVAG
+96 
-104 APADDRGPAASM
+104 
-116 PAADA
+116 
-121 SEPSDD
+121 
-127 APMAD
+127 
-132 GASPMSPE
+132 
-140 PDRDEVGPD
+140 
-149 APAGE
+149 
-154 SAAPEPGTPHDD
+154 
-166 GTPAADD
+166 PAADD
-173 ALTGEVAAQETPD
+173 ALAGEVAAQATPD
-186 SSAASSADT
+186 SPVASSADT
-195 AADAERPAA
+195 AAAAERPAA

-226 PPPDVSVPVTPPAA
+226 PPPDASAPVTPPAA

-248 APIVIAAVVA
+248 APIAIAAVVA
-258 AVVVIGIVAGLAWQR
+258 AVVVIAIAAGFAWQR

-286 QAEREREE
+286 RAEREREE

-459 DRSGSSSGSSSSRG
+459 DGSDSSSGSSSSRG
-473 NAVSSMYDDEFLTM
+473 NAVSSMYEDEFLTM

-534 TDPSGVVILGTTSD
+534 TDLSGVVILGTTSD

>member
-1 MFCRHC
+1 MERIPGSEVTMFCRHC

-26 IEDEGASAGKE
+26 IEDEGASAGQE
-37 PEPAPVEAAPAPATA
+37 PEPASTEAASAPATA
-52 PVEAAAETAPVGAA
+52 PIEAAPATAPVGAA
-66 PATVPTAPAPAAEA
+66 PAPAVEA

-87 DASADDLGP
+87 DASADG
-96 AAGMPVAG
+96 
-104 APADDRGPAASM
+104 RG

-132 GASPMSPE
+132 GTSPMP
-140 PDRDEVGPD
+140 PDPDHDEVGPD
-149 APAGE
+149 APTGE
-154 SAAPEPGTPHDD
+154 SAAPEPGTSHDD

-173 ALTGEVAAQETPD
+173 AFTGEVAAQETPGF
-186 SSAASSADT
+186 SAASSADT

-226 PPPDVSVPVTPPAA
+226 PPPDASVPVAPPAA
-240 AGPSPRRR
+240 AGPSSRRR

-258 AVVVIGIVAGLAWQR
+258 AVVVIAIVAGFAWQR

-445 LDADDGADDDASAS
+445 LDADDGADDDTSAS
-459 DRSGSSSGSSSSRG
+459 DGSGSSSGSSSSRG

>member
-87 DASADDLGP
+87 DASADGRGL
-96 AAGMPVAG
+96 AAG
-104 APADDRGPAASM
+104 M

-132 GASPMSPE
+132 RASPMSPE
-140 PDRDEVGPD
+140 SDHDEVGPD
-149 APAGE
+149 APTGE

-186 SSAASSADT
+186 SPAASSADT

-214 QPAAWT
+214 QPAAWA

-226 PPPDVSVPVTPPAA
+226 PPPDASVPVTPPAA

-258 AVVVIGIVAGLAWQR
+258 AVVVIAVVAGFAWQR

-280 AERAEQ
+280 AERAER

-362 RVACSPIA
+362 RIACSPIA

-459 DRSGSSSGSSSSRG
+459 DRSGSSSGSSSPRG

>member
-26 IEDEGASAGKE
+26 IEDEGTSAGQA
-37 PEPAPVEAAPAPATA
+37 PEPASTEAAPAPATA
-52 PVEAAAETAPVGAA
+52 PTEAVSATAPVEAAAATAPVGA
-66 PATVPTAPAPAAEA
+66 APAPAAEA

-87 DASADDLGP
+87 DASADDRGP
-96 AAGMPVAG
+96 AAG
-104 APADDRGPAASM
+104 M

-140 PDRDEVGPD
+140 PDHDEVGPD

-226 PPPDVSVPVTPPAA
+226 PPPDASVPVTPPAA
-240 AGPSPRRR
+240 AGPSPRGR

-258 AVVVIGIVAGLAWQR
+258 AVVVIAIVAGFAWQR

-320 DGASPLPVEVTGTE
+320 GGASPLPVEVTGTE

-362 RVACSPIA
+362 HVACSPIA

-445 LDADDGADDDASAS
+445 LDADDGAGDDVSAS
-459 DRSGSSSGSSSSRG
+459 DGSDSSSGSSSPRG

-534 TDPSGVVILGTTSD
+534 MDPSGVVILGTTSD

>member
-26 IEDEGASAGKE
+26 IEDEGASAGQG
-37 PEPAPVEAAPAPATA
+37 PEPASTEAAPATVPTEAASATA
-52 PVEAAAETAPVGAA
+52 PVEAAPTPASETAADTPADDA
-66 PATVPTAPAPAAEA
+66 PAG
-80 AADVPAA
+80 
-87 DASADDLGP
+87 DLGP
-96 AAGMPVAG
+96 AAGMPAAD
-104 APADDRGPAASM
+104 APADDRGS
-116 PAADA
+116 AADA
-121 SEPSDD
+121 SAPSSD

-140 PDRDEVGPD
+140 PDRDGVGSD
-149 APAGE
+149 APTGE
-154 SAAPEPGTPHDD
+154 SAAPEPGTSHDD

-173 ALTGEVAAQETPD
+173 ALTGEVAAQETPGF
-186 SSAASSADT
+186 SAASSADT

-214 QPAAWT
+214 QPAAWA

-226 PPPDVSVPVTPPAA
+226 PPPDASVPVAPPAA

-258 AVVVIGIVAGLAWQR
+258 AVVVIAIVAGFAWQR

-445 LDADDGADDDASAS
+445 LDADDGADDDTSAS
-459 DRSGSSSGSSSSRG
+459 DGSDSSSGSSSSRG

-534 TDPSGVVILGTTSD
+534 MDPSGVVILGTTSD